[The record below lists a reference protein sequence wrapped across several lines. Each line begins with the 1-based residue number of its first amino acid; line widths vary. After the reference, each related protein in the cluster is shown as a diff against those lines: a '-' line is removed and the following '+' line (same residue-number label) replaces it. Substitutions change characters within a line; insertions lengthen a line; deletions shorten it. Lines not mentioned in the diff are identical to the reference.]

1 MWILSA
7 WNNEHC
13 MRNKKPSSAIFKAR
27 ALLMGGL
34 FLLSS
39 LFQAGAAAATPAGNP
54 DGPQTQPL
62 LTRSSLTYIGAFRL
76 PGGNL
81 GSTYGFPYA
90 GSGGIGTYAVAYNPA
105 RNSLFLGGHPY
116 EQRIAEIAIPVSLV
130 GTPRAA
136 ALSNLIDPLEGRLNS
151 INPSDPNQKVV
162 GSALVFNSKLYLG
175 AFSFYDGA
183 ATQNRSAF
191 ARPLDLSTGGQ
202 VTGPVKIGGTY
213 PGWVNKYA
221 ALIPMEWQAL
231 LGGPA
236 IAGGSGGTINSLQS
250 WGPSASVFDPGQ
262 IGAIDPV
269 PAALVLGY
277 PIANP
282 LADTTFGNPYWS
294 QADVVTG
301 VVFPAGTR
309 TVLYFGKH
317 GLGDYCYGSGGSSGG
332 SCYDPD
338 SSSQGTHAYPYR
350 SQVWAYDANEL
361 VAVKN
366 GTKNAYDVRPYDVW
380 DLDASFKD
388 IQGVGYDSANQR
400 LYVSQPFGDG
410 EQPLI
415 RVYQLT
421 IAPQISVSGRVTTPG
436 GQGLRNAVVSITDG
450 QGTRLTTVTSSF
462 GFYSFEA
469 IVGGQTYI
477 LSISSKR
484 YRFASRQISA
494 TVPLSDIDFVGLE

>member
-1 MWILSA
+1 
-7 WNNEHC
+7 
-13 MRNKKPSSAIFKAR
+13 
-27 ALLMGGL
+27 
-34 FLLSS
+34 
-39 LFQAGAAAATPAGNP
+39 
-54 DGPQTQPL
+54 
-62 LTRSSLTYIGAFRL
+62 
-76 PGGNL
+76 
-81 GSTYGFPYA
+81 
-90 GSGGIGTYAVAYNPA
+90 
-105 RNSLFLGGHPY
+105 
-116 EQRIAEIAIPVSLV
+116 
-130 GTPRAA
+130 
-136 ALSNLIDPLEGRLNS
+136 
-151 INPSDPNQKVV
+151 
-162 GSALVFNSKLYLG
+162 
-175 AFSFYDGA
+175 
-183 ATQNRSAF
+183 
-191 ARPLDLSTGGQ
+191 
-202 VTGPVKIGGTY
+202 
-213 PGWVNKYA
+213 
-221 ALIPMEWQAL
+221 
-231 LGGPA
+231 
-236 IAGGSGGTINSLQS
+236 
-250 WGPSASVFDPGQ
+250 
-262 IGAIDPV
+262 
-269 PAALVLGY
+269 
-277 PIANP
+277 
-282 LADTTFGNPYWS
+282 
-294 QADVVTG
+294 
-301 VVFPAGTR
+301 VFPAGTR